1 MQSTPPTQPD
11 TPAPASTNGAHVGNY
26 TLRFTEWRCGH
37 HGQRPADIPVH
48 SVEQA
53 QLILQAISQAI
64 SQPGHARAVL
74 FDATSA
80 GSTTYITDDY
90 AEPIQPP
97 SYLRTTVY
105 HGTEAEIAELRTD
118 AMKSAYDYAYGGT
131 LQQWNGTDFLDD
143 MQVVTTLD
151 IKAIEAAVA
160 PVEWHEDGERRA
172 VCDAPPVLKPAAE
185 LLAELRE
192 AAADYAM
199 EGGAA

>member
-1 MQSTPPTQPD
+1 MSSTPT
-11 TPAPASTNGAHVGNY
+11 TPAAPY

-53 QLILQAISQAI
+53 QLILQAIGYAI
-64 SQPGHARAVL
+64 SQTGHARAVL
-74 FDATSA
+74 FDAISA
-80 GSTTYITDDY
+80 GSTAYITDDY

-97 SYLRTTVY
+97 SWPRTTVY
-105 HGTEAEIAELRTD
+105 HGTEAEMAELRTD
-118 AMKSAYDYAYGGT
+118 ALKSAYDYAYGGT

-151 IKAIEAAVA
+151 IKAIEAAIA

-172 VCDAPPVLKPAAE
+172 VCDAPPVIKPAAE

-192 AAADYAM
+192 AAAELQQVDADYAT